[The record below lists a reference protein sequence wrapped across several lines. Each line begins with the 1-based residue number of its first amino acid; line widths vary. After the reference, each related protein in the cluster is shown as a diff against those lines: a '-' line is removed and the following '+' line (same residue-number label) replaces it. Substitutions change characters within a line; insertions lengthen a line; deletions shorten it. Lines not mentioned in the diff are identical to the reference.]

1 MNSDRLVIDDMAAA
15 AAAAAAVLLMAM
27 AMAMTMMQSTRD
39 LLLLSGCF

>member
-1 MNSDRLVIDDMAAA
+1 MNSDRLVIDDMA